1 VDVCVGRDSP
11 LYRLGQREE
20 FALKFVQPE
29 RKTTARLH
37 FITQPGKLIVVT
49 VEEVLVDEILDL
61 GRQLAITTA
70 NLR

>member
-37 FITQPGKLIVVT
+37 FIT